1 MLLTSA
7 SLTQAKVATR
17 FGLTGA
23 ALHAARLE
31 IRIRGRAHRFEA
43 PPPPGTL
50 LLYTVVHEQPWPAR

>member
-31 IRIRGRAHRFEA
+31 ICIRGRAHCFEA
-43 PPPPGTL
+43 PPPPAWAPL
-50 LLYTVVHEQPWPAR
+50 LAQFNIS